1 MRVEQLT
8 KEHIDCI
15 RSPKIDRE
23 VALCLVGAPMQYAAV
38 HENDVVCIFGA
49 MEQWR
54 GRWQIWSVMG
64 ENSGRWMFQLTKMG
78 LAFVK
83 SLEGHRIDA
92 TVEADFKAGHR
103 WMRMLGFAPEA
114 VLVQY
119 LPDGTDVVQYVQL
132 REVEEWVQQ

>member
-1 MRVEQLT
+1 M
-8 KEHIDCI
+8 
-15 RSPKIDRE
+15 DRE
-23 VALCLVGAPMQYAAV
+23 VALCLVGAPMQFAAV
-38 HENDVVCIFGA
+38 HKGDVVCIFGA

-64 ENSGRWMFQLTKMG
+64 ENAGRWMFQLTKMG
-78 LAFVK
+78 LAFVNE
-83 SLEGHRIDA
+83 LEGHRIDA

-132 REVEEWVQQ
+132 REIEE